1 MRVARPHDQ
10 RAEPAH
16 LLVQQADRVEV
27 GVVGAERVRSGSDPI
42 HVVGGGLAGS
52 EAAWQIAQ
60 SGLPVV
66 LHEIGSRSTAAAGT
80 TTGA

>member
-1 MRVARPHDQ
+1 
-10 RAEPAH
+10 
-16 LLVQQADRVEV
+16 VQQADRVEV
-27 GVVGAERVRSGSDPI
+27 GVVGAERVRADQLGEDPI

-66 LHEIGSRSTAAAGT
+66 LHEMRPVRATEAHQTDGLGT
-80 TTGA
+80 